1 MKKLL
6 SVLLILAICISV
18 FAGCSFPADSTDSGH
33 TDAQEG
39 ISGEG
44 TDSEITTPDPSLLLD
59 ANVLSKML
67 PPCLDTNTTP
77 EDPQFSFTWFML
89 KCAVEKEKEFCY
101 YNIFPN
107 TGEPDYF
114 DSFKYADVQK
124 VFGQVFNA
132 KAFADELFAPGRF
145 EGWSHRIEG
154 DTLYLATETGSVW
167 FYHAGDYI
175 YSEFANNNR
184 QVVSHIELFA
194 PDASSGDPGHRSIG
208 GYKIYYNVLT
218 EDGETF
224 LRFDR
229 FEKDENVIVYE
240 EKEGYISFD
249 NSCVIDDITAVYNN
263 EPFEGVEELDF
274 LRYSNLNYSFRVW
287 RVFDETDTDQYWI
300 ACRFVNDRLVG
311 FLKISLSGL
320 GEFYE
325 NRIAQDF
332 EFFTNHELSIVKI
345 RSKNHPSVF
354 SFEFYNNSFTIQDY
368 SSGAMD
374 MEPQQYLDYIVDAN
388 KLYMQIATGAV
399 DGERYNEYS
408 KLIKDGVNDGIIEL
422 NCDYGIGKTYRDYY
436 NVNILNYQDHTDY
449 LVIDYYITCAETALG
464 MVQSTLFEK
473 QDGNLVYSQTSP
485 VSVYGDFVAQSKD
498 ERYKIYRGAG
508 FKRGTYTELFVFDS
522 YKNRGHNM
530 GLVTDTGTG
539 FDVGFMSN
547 GDLYVMNNISFT
559 TYTIDDGIVQQNFS
573 TKDNFP
579 AGGVIAA
586 DGTKRFL
593 FAVRRDPVNMDYILI
608 YGEYIED
615 ADYSKAHPNDFQM
628 AYNYKVGLLD
638 KNGNLTQSWD
648 TGVPIMYS
656 SFGFEDVSMY
666 KVNENEIE
674 FYVTYKTEERL
685 RGRFDITTGVYTPIK
700 EFKLP

>member
-6 SVLLILAICISV
+6 SVLLILAICLSV
-18 FAGCSFPADSTDSGH
+18 FAGCSLPADSTSEDTDLQNSASD
-33 TDAQEG
+33 TDAGSDTIEA
-39 ISGEG
+39 
-44 TDSEITTPDPSLLLD
+44 DPGLLLD
-59 ANVLSKML
+59 ANVLSKIL
-67 PPCLDTNTTP
+67 PLCLDTNSTP

-89 KCAVEKEKEFCY
+89 LCAVEKEEEFCY

-107 TGEPDYF
+107 TGEPDYYK
-114 DSFKYADVQK
+114 SFKYADVQK
-124 VFGQVFNA
+124 VFGQVFRA

-145 EGWSHRIEG
+145 EGWAHRIEG

-167 FYHAGDYI
+167 FYRAGDYI
-175 YSEFANNNR
+175 YSEFTDGNR

-229 FEKDENVIVYE
+229 FEKDENGIVAE
-240 EKEGYISFD
+240 EKEGYINFD
-249 NSCVIDDITAVYNN
+249 NSCVIDDITAVYSN

-287 RVFDETDTDQYWI
+287 RVFDSDNTDQYWLS
-300 ACRFVNDRLVG
+300 CRFVNDRLVG
-311 FLKISLSGL
+311 FLKISLSNL
-320 GEFYE
+320 GEFYK
-325 NRIAQDF
+325 NRTAQDF
-332 EFFTNHELSIVKI
+332 EFYTNHELSIVKI
-345 RSKNHPSVF
+345 RSKNYPSVF

-368 SSGAMD
+368 SSGSMN
-374 MEPQQYLDYIVDAN
+374 MEPQQYLDYTVDAN
-388 KLYMQIATGAV
+388 KLYMQIATGAIE
-399 DGERYNEYS
+399 GEKYSQYHDLIEENVEY
-408 KLIKDGVNDGIIEL
+408 GIIEL

-436 NVNILNYQDHTDY
+436 SVNILNYHDHTDY

-464 MVQSTLFEK
+464 MVQATLFEK
-473 QDGNLVYSQTSP
+473 QHGNLVYSQTSP
-485 VSVYGDFVAQSKD
+485 VSVYQDYVAQSQDK
-498 ERYKIYRGAG
+498 RYKIYRGAG
-508 FKRGTYTELFVFDS
+508 FKRNLYDELFVFDS
-522 YKNRGHNM
+522 YKNRGYNM
-530 GLVTDTGTG
+530 GLVTDTGAS

-547 GDLYVMNNISFT
+547 GDLYVMNYVGFS
-559 TYTIDDGIVQQNFS
+559 TYTVDDGIVQPKFS
-573 TKDNFP
+573 TKENFP

-593 FAVRRDPVNMDYILI
+593 FAARRDPVNMDYIVI
-608 YGEYIED
+608 YGEYIEN
-615 ADYSKAHPNDFQM
+615 ADYSQAHPNDFQM

-638 KNGNLTQSWD
+638 KDGNLTQSFD

-656 SFGFEDVSMY
+656 SSGFEEVSMY
-666 KVNENEIE
+666 KAGENEIE
-674 FYVTYKTEERL
+674 LYVTYKTEERL